1 MFTPALDLIIDATDR
16 RAFGLL
22 ALDGTRVV
30 PASLRAKPRLIRNDG
45 GQARVRLCTR
55 NLSGNRQYDDIDLSG
70 VTVRMAISDPD
81 QVPATGTFP
90 LGPVAP
96 QTSGSLI
103 VGKRYMIRAFV
114 SGDSFANVGASANAT
129 GNVFVATGTTPT
141 TWTHS
146 SSVQELTSDIAVDA
160 SYSDVQT
167 ALNATAGITALGGVT
182 VTKLKACV
190 YRVTFSGAFGAQAAI
205 EGPVNAGMSPLSFV
219 NVSRVQAGTATL
231 HEVQIIR
238 LVANPYCFATLATP
252 LPVAAAAVTA
262 IQPATSDFGAI
273 KRLSIN
279 PLAYEGI
286 IRFTLDGKKCQ
297 WPFNASAIQAQS
309 VVGPQYDIVH
319 SADQTW
325 DFYAK
330 DPAQDIALTVDSVAG
345 LLVPVGV
352 SGRISLNTVGLFER
366 FAGTTADTITLTLEV
381 EVQFPGEDPQTV
393 YNGPVEDARDVI
405 VQGDLAPAT
414 MAAIQFVASNV
425 AATPYVFTNAITALR
440 GGSFSLESLA
450 TTGFVAGTRYDI
462 IIGGNLE
469 SWIFTAGAANVGDP
483 TGQVQPLDNANFHWA
498 KGAGY

>member
-16 RAFGLL
+16 RALGLL
-22 ALDGTRVV
+22 ALNGTQVV

-81 QVPATGTFP
+81 QIPATGTFP
-90 LGPVAP
+90 LGPIAP
-96 QTSGSLI
+96 QTVGPLI
-103 VGKRYMIRAFV
+103 VGKRYIIRAFV
-114 SGDSFANVGASANAT
+114 ALDNFTNVGATANAT
-129 GNVFVATGTTPT
+129 GNIFVATGTTPT
-141 TWTHS
+141 TWTHG

-182 VTKLKACV
+182 VTKLKAGV
-190 YRVTFSGAFGAQAAI
+190 YKVIFSGAFGARYPI
-205 EGPVNAGMSPLSFV
+205 DGPVNAGMSPLSVV
-219 NVSRVQAGTATL
+219 NTSQTQAGTATL

-238 LVANPYCFATLATP
+238 LIANPYCFATLATP
-252 LPVAAAAVTA
+252 LPVAAATVTP

-273 KRLSIN
+273 KRLAIS

-286 IRFTLDGKKCQ
+286 IRFTLDGKKMQ
-297 WPFNASAIQAQS
+297 WPYNCTRDQAQS
-309 VVGPQYDIVH
+309 VVGAGVAIVH

-330 DPAQDIALTVDSVAG
+330 DPSQDIALTVDSVAG

-366 FAGTTADTITLTLEV
+366 FAGTTEDVLTLTLEV

-393 YNGPVEDARDVI
+393 YNGPVEIARDVI

-414 MAAIQFVASNV
+414 MAAIQFVASNT

-462 IIGGNLE
+462 IISGNVE
-469 SWIFTAGAANVGDP
+469 SWIFTAGAANGADP
-483 TGQVQPLDNANFHWA
+483 TGQVQPLDNGSFHWA